1 MNIEAHFDIVHP
13 MSTKYSNL
21 GFEAHISRSVVVKK
35 VSQLRVKVQRCGR
48 GGMDALV
55 GEGLSLIPEEFRD
68 PVQELEELR
77 SFGEQKSVPDNAKP
91 IVKKA
96 RRLLYRRLKVGVED
110 GRVFVGKFHCLD
122 KQGNIILYDTVEF
135 RNVPGSGDVGVAPVE
150 QRGLGLV
157 LIPARCRT
165 SCHVECSLEEK
176 MDFLNLAS

>member
-1 MNIEAHFDIVHP
+1 
-13 MSTKYSNL
+13 
-21 GFEAHISRSVVVKK
+21 
-35 VSQLRVKVQRCGR
+35 
-48 GGMDALV
+48 MDALV
-55 GEGLSLIPEEFRD
+55 AEGLSLIPEDYRD
-68 PVQELEELR
+68 PVQDLEDLR
-77 SFGEQKSVPDNAKP
+77 SFAEQKSAQANVRP

-135 RNVPGSGDVGVAPVE
+135 RNVPDSGDVGVAPVE

-157 LIPARCRT
+157 LVPARCRT

-176 MDFLNLAS
+176 MDLLNLCS